1 MIQSYGYKK
10 GTAMPRV
17 NANTDLDCPI
27 RDVLDRMGDA
37 WSLLVMLELSRGPC
51 RFNALRRVVDGI
63 SQRMLSVTLRHL
75 ERDGLVNRKVLPLS
89 PPQVEYSL
97 SALGFG
103 LIDRIEVMR
112 RWAVENQTAV
122 RAARQAYDMRHETEA
137 AEA

>member
-1 MIQSYGYKK
+1 
-10 GTAMPRV
+10 MPRV

-75 ERDGLVNRKVLPLS
+75 ERDGLVNRRVLPLT

-97 SALGFG
+97 TTLGLS
-103 LIDRIEVMR
+103 LIERVEIMR
-112 RWAVENQTAV
+112 QWAVENQTAV
-122 RAARQAYDMRHETEA
+122 RAARQAYDRRREA
-137 AEA
+137 VAEDT